1 MLQTLGLGLGALA
14 LPGLFGSRPAQAQSS
29 DLTMR
34 TIPRTGEKIPA
45 VGLGTHMAFDI
56 RPGQPREHLREV
68 LRAFY
73 DGGGRLVDVSPLYG
87 MAEVNIGDFATALG
101 ITDKLFVAGK
111 IWATGEWLGDDSQ
124 ALRQLQRSQERLWRD
139 RFDLLQCH
147 SLVNAPVIMKLLHNL
162 KQEGRVRYTG
172 VTHHLP
178 AQFPGLTSWVKKGNV
193 DFVQLRYNI
202 ATRAAEEQLLP
213 AALDTGTAVL
223 VNMPF
228 EKARLFQIVTG
239 RPLPDFAADIGVTSW
254 ALSKVDHV
262 ASGGNLRDPGDHQSE
277 APGRQHRGTPRSIAR
292 RAATQAHAR
301 VLGDGTGFHGSD
313 ENTGVS
319 GKILRRRG
327 EAARLTLVQTQGG
340 VLRVAREPPV
350 YTRSGC

>member
-1 MLQTLGLGLGALA
+1 MHETSDGVLTVDRRRRAVLQTLGLGLGALA

-162 KQEGRVRYTG
+162 KQEGRVR

-228 EKARLFQIVTG
+228 EKARLFQIVKG

-254 ALSKVDHV
+254 AQFYLKWIMSHPAVTCVIPATTNPKHQADNIAALHGPLPD
-262 ASGGNLRDPGDHQSE
+262 APLRKRMLAYLETVPGFTEVTRTPAYPEKSFDGVVKR
-277 APGRQHRGTPRSIAR
+277 PG
-292 RAATQAHAR
+292 
-301 VLGDGTGFHGSD
+301 
-313 ENTGVS
+313 
-319 GKILRRRG
+319 
-327 EAARLTLVQTQGG
+327 
-340 VLRVAREPPV
+340 
-350 YTRSGC
+350 

>member
-1 MLQTLGLGLGALA
+1 MHETSDGVLTVDRRRRAVLQTLGLGLGALA

-228 EKARLFQIVTG
+228 EKARLFQIVKG

-254 ALSKVDHV
+254 AQFYLKWIMSHPAVTCVIPATTNPKHQADNIAALHGPLPD
-262 ASGGNLRDPGDHQSE
+262 APLRKRMLANLETVPGFTEVTRTPAYPEKSFDGVVKR
-277 APGRQHRGTPRSIAR
+277 PG
-292 RAATQAHAR
+292 
-301 VLGDGTGFHGSD
+301 
-313 ENTGVS
+313 
-319 GKILRRRG
+319 
-327 EAARLTLVQTQGG
+327 
-340 VLRVAREPPV
+340 
-350 YTRSGC
+350 